1 MISAMDL
8 SYGAIYCFVCRDYVY
23 DEEVEKATIENTL
36 NAAQSLG
43 WCFSIFLT
51 EREKQPC
58 PSEKDSKDSNIIEM
72 KLTNIFVACYRYK
85 E

>member
-43 WCFSIFLT
+43 WYFSIFLP

-58 PSEKDSKDSNIIEM
+58 PSEKKRRIQI
-72 KLTNIFVACYRYK
+72 L
-85 E
+85 

>member
-1 MISAMDL
+1 MILAMDL

-43 WCFSIFLT
+43 GYFSISW
-51 EREKQPC
+51 K
-58 PSEKDSKDSNIIEM
+58 KNNHAKDSNITEPNWQIYFC
-72 KLTNIFVACYRYK
+72 LLQV
-85 E
+85 